1 MPQTHRLEKVNQ
13 LIRQELSQML
23 QREIKDPRLSG
34 YISINSVM
42 TTPDLRH
49 ARVLVS
55 CVCEEGKKKEMLE
68 ALTHSAGF
76 FRSNLAKKLN
86 MRTTPELHFLWD
98 DSIEKG
104 SHLIELIDR
113 VTAPKPALTKDH
125 SDKDQ

>member
-13 LIRQELSQML
+13 LIRQELSEML

-55 CVCEEGKKKEMLE
+55 CVCEQDKKKEMLE
-68 ALTHSAGF
+68 ALSHSAGY

-104 SHLIELIDR
+104 SRLIELIDK
-113 VTAPKPALTKDH
+113 VTAPQPEQEAK
-125 SDKDQ
+125 